1 MRVSLRCMGTG
12 TAVPSVNK
20 EACVCVC
27 VCVCVELKKFS
38 SLTGLAKL
46 QKCVFFP
53 FSQEHFV
60 HTVG

>member
-12 TAVPSVNK
+12 IAVPSVNK
-20 EACVCVC
+20 KAFL
-27 VCVCVELKKFS
+27 CVCVELKKFS

>member
-12 TAVPSVNK
+12 IAVPSVNK
-20 EACVCVC
+20 EAFL
-27 VCVCVELKKFS
+27 CVCVELKKFS

-53 FSQEHFV
+53 YSQEHFV

>member
-12 TAVPSVNK
+12 IAVPSVNK
-20 EACVCVC
+20 EAFLC

>member
-1 MRVSLRCMGTG
+1 MHGNRNSGSFCQQGG
-12 TAVPSVNK
+12 FF
-20 EACVCVC
+20 VC